1 MIEIIYGQDD
11 KIIKWVQERIPHVSS
26 DGFGPATA
34 IGIMKEGYLIAGIVY
49 HRYQKF
55 DIEMSMASI
64 DPSWATR
71 KILRTMFQYPFQ
83 QLGCSRVTATTPK
96 NYKHVRTF
104 LERLNFKLEGVIR
117 KGYGSEDACIYG
129 LLREELKFK

>member
-1 MIEIIYGQDD
+1 MIEIIYGQDES
-11 KIIKWVQERIPHVSS
+11 ITQWVQERIPHVGQE
-26 DGFGPATA
+26 GFGPSSA
-34 IGIMKEGYLIAGIVY
+34 IGIKKDGYLIAGIVY

-64 DPSWATR
+64 DPRWAS
-71 KILRTMFQYPFQ
+71 KKVLRVMFQYPFQ
-83 QLGCSRVTATTPK
+83 QLGCLRVTATTPK
-96 NYKHVRTF
+96 HYKHVRSF

-117 KGYGSEDACIYG
+117 KGLGGDDACLYG